1 MEWQQRPESRSE
13 GVGPER
19 RWSAVARDGGGG
31 GTPAIWGGRA
41 AACDSVEGDCRRRAS
56 TVAVAEAPAVTEPS
70 PLTAAV
76 AIAESSPSR
85 SLQQKQDL
93 SGDRQQRPESR
104 SEGVG
109 PERRW
114 SAVARDGGGGG
125 TPAIWGGRAA
135 ACDSV
140 EGFDRPTILSGR

>member
-1 MEWQQRPESRSE
+1 MEWQ
-13 GVGPER
+13 
-19 RWSAVARDGGGG
+19 
-31 GTPAIWGGRA
+31 
-41 AACDSVEGDCRRRAS
+41 
-56 TVAVAEAPAVTEPS
+56 
-70 PLTAAV
+70 
-76 AIAESSPSR
+76 
-85 SLQQKQDL
+85 L

-140 EGFDRPTILSGR
+140 EGFDRPTIAIAVVEPPRSPSPRPPRSPSRAPAASVVVAVTEPAAAAIAEPAAVAIDVAEPAAATVAVVEPAGVYRCS